1 MFSRT
6 FNAITKTSKNSL
18 ILLIKLYRYFLS
30 PLLGPRCR
38 FFPSCSEYAETALC
52 NHGVFKG
59 LFLSLR
65 RLLRCHPFNPG
76 GYDPVP
82 TLNKDRAHG
91 L

>member
-6 FNAITKTSKNSL
+6 FNAIATTSKKAL
-18 ILLIKLYRYFLS
+18 ILFVKFYRYFIS

-38 FFPSCSEYAETALC
+38 FFPSCSEYAETAFC
-52 NHGVFKG
+52 EHGVIKG
-59 LFLSLR
+59 LFFALR

-82 TLNKDRAHG
+82 TSNKR
-91 L
+91 